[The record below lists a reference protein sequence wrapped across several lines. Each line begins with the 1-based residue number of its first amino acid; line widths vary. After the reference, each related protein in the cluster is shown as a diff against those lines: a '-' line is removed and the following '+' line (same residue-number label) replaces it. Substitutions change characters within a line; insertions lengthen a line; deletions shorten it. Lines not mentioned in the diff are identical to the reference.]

1 MVSPVKS
8 RPTHY
13 DILGLP
19 PEASADEIARAFARE
34 MSIAGAQPIGAA
46 AKICAAYETLRNPN
60 RRREYDQSIGIA
72 PKPKPQ
78 PQPRQWAFPAP
89 QQQWS
94 PLVASARPAASLPP
108 ESDPLIHDPLPQD
121 PLAQRAS
128 RIAESLRELARPIEP
143 APEPRPQPPEVE
155 KPAYSVEPDIRELLA
170 VRSDGPVEE
179 DRGFDWRRPVLAVS
193 GLVVAAGVI
202 GAMAGLWVKGDVDSA
217 QSEPALTVGI
227 PAARAHAAAAPA
239 EPPVEAAVREGR
251 TRAAV
256 PTVRTN
262 RARLPLQLAQRPSV
276 ESSTLADNQFVQSA
290 TEQAAVQDPLA
301 PAPATAPT
309 VAADLPLPRA
319 VIARTIERIGYSCGR
334 VASANAVEG
343 VPGAFKVTCSS
354 GQSYRAAPVHGRYRF
369 KRLSG
374 G

>member
-217 QSEPALTVGI
+217 QSEPTLTVGI

-239 EPPVEAAVREGR
+239 EPPV
-251 TRAAV
+251 
-256 PTVRTN
+256 
-262 RARLPLQLAQRPSV
+262 
-276 ESSTLADNQFVQSA
+276 
-290 TEQAAVQDPLA
+290 
-301 PAPATAPT
+301 
-309 VAADLPLPRA
+309 
-319 VIARTIERIGYSCGR
+319 
-334 VASANAVEG
+334 
-343 VPGAFKVTCSS
+343 
-354 GQSYRAAPVHGRYRF
+354 
-369 KRLSG
+369 
-374 G
+374 